1 MFYKVGLK
9 IYLLGDVMNLTNTMS
24 PQLFL
29 YEKIK
34 PFGLPIAILMLMVM
48 MVIPLPSILLDI
60 FFTTNI
66 LLSLLILMV
75 ALHTF
80 RPLDFSSFPTVLL
93 FATILRLGL
102 NVASTRIVLSAG
114 HTGPDAAGKVIEAFG
129 EFVIAGNYVVG
140 IFVFAILIIINLVVI
155 TKGAGRVS
163 EVSARFTL
171 DAMPGKQMAID
182 ADLNAGLLTSEEAK
196 QRRDDVAKE
205 ADFYGSMDGASKFV
219 KGDAV
224 AGILIL
230 LINIIGGLIIGIAQ
244 HDLPASVAAENY
256 IILSVGDG
264 LVAQIPSLLLAI
276 ATAIIVTRVST
287 SQDLSQQIGSQIGMK
302 QAWLP
307 SAGVLFLLGLI
318 PGMPNVL
325 FLIASGLTFFI
336 WWRIKQKEDENNDGS
351 DNINENGETVVKE
364 EKDDDNSIN
373 LSEIAD
379 NSAISMQL
387 GYGLIQ
393 MVDDEND
400 GPLIARITGVRK
412 QISKELGFIIPPV
425 RIRDDLSLDANHY
438 RIRIGQEIVAEDK
451 VFPQLILAI
460 PGESAQTKIEG
471 TDVKDPS
478 FGMEATWIERHQQ
491 AKAENLGYMVVE
503 PESVIATHLNQ
514 VLSSQA
520 NELLGQ
526 DDVQALLDNLSKTS
540 PQLVS
545 STVPKLI
552 PLNILTSVLKL
563 LLAERM
569 PISDL
574 RRILEVLA
582 SQNHKNNS
590 PLDIAESVR
599 PAISGLL
606 IQQIA
611 PLNSPL
617 PVITFSAEL
626 EQMIVNIAKQTGANG
641 LILEASLIQKI
652 VTAVNS
658 VMEKMQNENRKAV
671 MITAPVIRRDLSHML
686 RQHIPNLDVLSFTE
700 LPDNKKIEVIANIG
714 SEEQNNN

>member
-1 MFYKVGLK
+1 
-9 IYLLGDVMNLTNTMS
+9 MNLTSTLGG
-24 PQLFL
+24 QFFIL
-29 YEKIK
+29 EKLK
-34 PFGLPIAILMLMVM
+34 PFGLPLAILMLMVM
-48 MVIPLPSILLDI
+48 MVIPLPAFLLDV

-75 ALHTF
+75 SLHTF

-102 NVASTRIVLSAG
+102 NVASTRIVLSSG
-114 HTGPDAAGKVIEAFG
+114 HTGSDAAGKVIEAFG

-196 QRRDDVAKE
+196 QRRDDIAKE

-219 KGDAV
+219 KGDAI

-244 HDLPASVAAENY
+244 HNLPVSTAAENY

-287 SQDLSQQIGSQIGMK
+287 SQDLSKQIGTQIGIK

-307 SAGVLFLLGLI
+307 SAGVLFLLGII
-318 PGMPNVL
+318 PGMPNLL
-325 FLIASGLTFFI
+325 FLTASALTFFI
-336 WWRIKQKEDENNDGS
+336 WWTIKKQGESSGEINDKS
-351 DNINENGETVVKE
+351 VKE
-364 EKDDDNSIN
+364 NDEDKLDNTDGDNALS

-393 MVDDEND
+393 LVDDEND

-412 QISKELGFIIPPV
+412 QISKDLGFIIPQV
-425 RIRDDLSLDANHY
+425 RIRDDLSLEANHY

-451 VFPQLILAI
+451 IFPQLLLAI
-460 PGESAQTKIEG
+460 PGDSAQTKIEG

-478 FGMEATWIERHQQ
+478 FNMDATWIEPHQQ
-491 AKAENLGYMVVE
+491 ARAENLGYMVVE
-503 PESVIATHLNQ
+503 PEAVIATHLNQ
-514 VLSSQA
+514 ILSKQA
-520 NELLGQ
+520 ADLLGQ

-545 STVPKLI
+545 STVPKLV
-552 PLNILTSVLKL
+552 PLNILTSILKL
-563 LLAERM
+563 LLIENM

-574 RRILEVLA
+574 KRILEVLA
-582 SQNHKNNS
+582 SLNVKTMS
-590 PLDIAESVR
+590 PIELAEAIR
-599 PAISGLL
+599 PTVSSLL

-611 PLNSPL
+611 PLNNAL
-617 PVITFSAEL
+617 PIITFSAEL

-641 LILEASLIQKI
+641 LILEGSLIQKI
-652 VTAVNS
+652 VSGINS
-658 VMEKMQNENRKAV
+658 VMEKMQTENRKAV
-671 MITAPVIRRDLSHML
+671 MITAPVIRRDLSQML
-686 RQHIPNLDVLSFTE
+686 RQHIPTLDILSFTE
-700 LPDNKKIEVIANIG
+700 LPDNKKIEVVANIG
-714 SEEQNNN
+714 SDEESNN

>member
-1 MFYKVGLK
+1 
-9 IYLLGDVMNLTNTMS
+9 MNLTSTLGG
-24 PQLFL
+24 QFFIL
-29 YEKIK
+29 EKLK
-34 PFGLPIAILMLMVM
+34 PFGLPLAILMLMVM
-48 MVIPLPSILLDI
+48 MVIPLPAFLLDV

-75 ALHTF
+75 SLHTF

-102 NVASTRIVLSAG
+102 NVASTRIVLSSG
-114 HTGPDAAGKVIEAFG
+114 HTGSDAAGKVIEAFG

-196 QRRDDVAKE
+196 QRRDDIAKE

-219 KGDAV
+219 KGDAI

-244 HDLPASVAAENY
+244 HNLPVSTAAENY

-287 SQDLSQQIGSQIGMK
+287 SQDLSKQIGTQIGIK

-307 SAGVLFLLGLI
+307 SAGVLFLLGII
-318 PGMPNVL
+318 PGMPNLL
-325 FLIASGLTFFI
+325 FLTASALTFFI
-336 WWRIKQKEDENNDGS
+336 WWTIKKQGESSGEINDKS
-351 DNINENGETVVKE
+351 VKE
-364 EKDDDNSIN
+364 NDEDKLDNTDDDNTLS

-393 MVDDEND
+393 LVDDEND

-412 QISKELGFIIPPV
+412 QISKDLGFIIPQV
-425 RIRDDLSLDANHY
+425 RIRDDLSLEANHY

-451 VFPQLILAI
+451 IFPQLLLAI
-460 PGESAQTKIEG
+460 PGDSAQTKIEG

-478 FGMEATWIERHQQ
+478 FNMDATWIEPHQQ
-491 AKAENLGYMVVE
+491 ARAENLGYMVVE
-503 PESVIATHLNQ
+503 PEAVIATHLNQ
-514 VLSSQA
+514 ILSKQA
-520 NELLGQ
+520 ADLLGQ

-545 STVPKLI
+545 STVPKLV
-552 PLNILTSVLKL
+552 PLNILTSILKL
-563 LLAERM
+563 LLIEKM

-574 RRILEVLA
+574 KRILEVLA
-582 SQNHKNNS
+582 SLNVKTMS
-590 PLDIAESVR
+590 PIELAEAIR
-599 PAISGLL
+599 PTISSLL

-611 PLNSPL
+611 PLNNAL
-617 PVITFSAEL
+617 PIITFSAEL

-641 LILEASLIQKI
+641 LILEGSLIQKI
-652 VTAVNS
+652 VSGINS
-658 VMEKMQNENRKAV
+658 IMEKMQTENRKAV
-671 MITAPVIRRDLSHML
+671 MITAPVIRRDLSQML
-686 RQHIPNLDVLSFTE
+686 RQHIPTLDILSFTE
-700 LPDNKKIEVIANIG
+700 LPDNKKIEVVANIG
-714 SEEQNNN
+714 SDEESNN

>member
-1 MFYKVGLK
+1 
-9 IYLLGDVMNLTNTMS
+9 MNLTGTLGG
-24 PQLFL
+24 QFFIL
-29 YEKIK
+29 EKLK
-34 PFGLPIAILMLMVM
+34 PFGLPLAILMLMVM
-48 MVIPLPSILLDI
+48 MVIPLPAYLLDV

-75 ALHTF
+75 SLHTF

-102 NVASTRIVLSAG
+102 NVASTRIVLSSG
-114 HTGPDAAGKVIEAFG
+114 HTGSDAAGKVIEAFG

-196 QRRDDVAKE
+196 QRRDDIAKE

-219 KGDAV
+219 KGDAI

-244 HDLPASVAAENY
+244 HNLPVSTAAENY

-287 SQDLSQQIGSQIGMK
+287 SQDLSKQIGSQIGVK
-302 QAWLP
+302 EAWLP
-307 SAGVLFLLGLI
+307 SAGVLFLLGII
-318 PGMPNVL
+318 PGMPNLL
-325 FLIASGLTFFI
+325 FLTASALTFFI
-336 WWRIKQKEDENNDGS
+336 WWTIKKQAESSGEINDKS
-351 DNINENGETVVKE
+351 VKE
-364 EKDDDNSIN
+364 NDEDKLDNTDDDNTLS

-393 MVDDEND
+393 LVDDEND

-412 QISKELGFIIPPV
+412 QISKDLGFIIPQV
-425 RIRDDLSLDANHY
+425 RIRDDLSLEANHY

-451 VFPQLILAI
+451 IFPQLLLAI
-460 PGESAQTKIEG
+460 PGDSAQTKIEG

-478 FGMEATWIERHQQ
+478 FNMDATWIEPHQQ
-491 AKAENLGYMVVE
+491 ARAENLGYMVVE
-503 PESVIATHLNQ
+503 PEAVIATHLNQ
-514 VLSSQA
+514 ILSKQA
-520 NELLGQ
+520 ADLLGQ

-545 STVPKLI
+545 STVPKLV
-552 PLNILTSVLKL
+552 PLNILTSILKL
-563 LLAERM
+563 LLIEKM

-574 RRILEVLA
+574 KRILEVLA
-582 SQNHKNNS
+582 SLNVKTMS
-590 PLDIAESVR
+590 PIELAEAIR
-599 PAISGLL
+599 PTISSLL

-611 PLNSPL
+611 PLNNAL
-617 PVITFSAEL
+617 PIITFSAEL

-641 LILEASLIQKI
+641 LILEGSLIQKI
-652 VTAVNS
+652 VSGINS
-658 VMEKMQNENRKAV
+658 VMEKMQTENRKAV
-671 MITAPVIRRDLSHML
+671 MITAPVIRRDLSQML
-686 RQHIPNLDVLSFTE
+686 RQHVPTLDILSFTE
-700 LPDNKKIEVIANIG
+700 LPDNKKIEVVANIG
-714 SEEQNNN
+714 SDEESNN

>member
-1 MFYKVGLK
+1 
-9 IYLLGDVMNLTNTMS
+9 MNLTNTMS

-80 RPLDFSSFPTVLL
+80 RPLDFSSFPKVLL

-196 QRRDDVAKE
+196 QRRDDIAKE

-230 LINIIGGLIIGIAQ
+230 LINIIGGLIIGIGQ

-318 PGMPNVL
+318 PGMPNIL
-325 FLIASGLTFFI
+325 FLIASGLTFFV
-336 WWRIKQKEDENNDGS
+336 WWRIKQKEDKL
-351 DNINENGETVVKE
+351 DNGNATINEKGETIVKE
-364 EKDDDNSIN
+364 EKDDDNSIS
-373 LSEIAD
+373 LSEVAD

-425 RIRDDLSLDANHY
+425 RIRDDLSLDSNHY
-438 RIRIGQEIVAEDK
+438 RIRIGQEIVAEDR
-451 VFPQLILAI
+451 VFPQLLLAI

-491 AKAENLGYMVVE
+491 ARAENLGYMVVE
-503 PESVIATHLNQ
+503 PEAVIATHLNQ
-514 VLSSQA
+514 ILSSQA
-520 NELLGQ
+520 SELLGQ

-552 PLNILTSVLKL
+552 PLNIITSVLKS

-582 SQNHKNNS
+582 SQNHKNVS

-700 LPDNKKIEVIANIG
+700 LPDNKKIEVVANIG

>member
-1 MFYKVGLK
+1 
-9 IYLLGDVMNLTNTMS
+9 MNLTSTLGG
-24 PQLFL
+24 QFFIL
-29 YEKIK
+29 EKLK
-34 PFGLPIAILMLMVM
+34 PFGLPLAILMLMVM
-48 MVIPLPSILLDI
+48 MVIPLPAFLLDV

-75 ALHTF
+75 SLHTF

-102 NVASTRIVLSAG
+102 NVASTRIVLSSG
-114 HTGPDAAGKVIEAFG
+114 HTGSDAAGKVIEAFG

-196 QRRDDVAKE
+196 QRRDDIAKE

-219 KGDAV
+219 KGDAI

-244 HDLPASVAAENY
+244 HNLPVSTAAENY

-287 SQDLSQQIGSQIGMK
+287 SQDLSKQIGTQIGIK

-307 SAGVLFLLGLI
+307 SAGVLFLLGII
-318 PGMPNVL
+318 PGMPNLL
-325 FLIASGLTFFI
+325 FLTASALTFFI
-336 WWRIKQKEDENNDGS
+336 WWTIKKQAESSGEINDKS
-351 DNINENGETVVKE
+351 VKE
-364 EKDDDNSIN
+364 NDEDKLDNTDDDNSLS

-393 MVDDEND
+393 LVDDEND

-412 QISKELGFIIPPV
+412 QISKDLGFIIPQV
-425 RIRDDLSLDANHY
+425 RIRDDLSLEANHY

-451 VFPQLILAI
+451 IFPQLLLAI
-460 PGESAQTKIEG
+460 PGDSAQTKIEG

-478 FGMEATWIERHQQ
+478 FNMDATWIEPHQQ
-491 AKAENLGYMVVE
+491 ARAENLGYMVVE
-503 PESVIATHLNQ
+503 PEAVIATHLNQ
-514 VLSSQA
+514 ILSKQA
-520 NELLGQ
+520 ADLLGQ

-545 STVPKLI
+545 STVPKLV
-552 PLNILTSVLKL
+552 PLNILTSILKL
-563 LLAERM
+563 LLIEKM

-574 RRILEVLA
+574 KRILEVLA
-582 SQNHKNNS
+582 SLNVKTMS
-590 PLDIAESVR
+590 PIELAEAIR
-599 PAISGLL
+599 PTISSLL

-611 PLNSPL
+611 PLNNAL
-617 PVITFSAEL
+617 PIITFSAEL

-641 LILEASLIQKI
+641 LILEGSLIQKI
-652 VTAVNS
+652 VSGINN
-658 VMEKMQNENRKAV
+658 VMEKMQTENRKAV
-671 MITAPVIRRDLSHML
+671 MITAPVIRRDLSQML
-686 RQHIPNLDVLSFTE
+686 RQHIPTLDVLSFTE
-700 LPDNKKIEVIANIG
+700 LPDNKKIEVVANIG
-714 SEEQNNN
+714 SDEESNN

>member
-1 MFYKVGLK
+1 
-9 IYLLGDVMNLTNTMS
+9 MNLTNTLS
-24 PQLFL
+24 PHLFI

-34 PFGLPIAILMLMVM
+34 PFGLPVAILMLMVM
-48 MVIPLPSILLDI
+48 MVIPLPSVLLDI

-114 HTGPDAAGKVIEAFG
+114 HTGPDAAGKVIESFG

-196 QRRDDVAKE
+196 QRREDISKE

-244 HDLPASVAAENY
+244 HDLPVSVAAENY

-307 SAGVLFLLGLI
+307 SAGVLLLLGMI
-318 PGMPNVL
+318 PGMPNLL
-325 FLIASGLTFFI
+325 FLLASGITFFI
-336 WWRIKQKEDENNDGS
+336 WYRIKQKDE
-351 DNINENGETVVKE
+351 DNIEDNDNLLENSNSSKSSDKS
-364 EKDDDNSIN
+364 EKDDNEIN
-373 LSEIAD
+373 LSDIAD

-393 MVDDEND
+393 MVDDENE

-425 RIRDDLSLDANHY
+425 RIRDDLSLEANHY

-451 VFPQLILAI
+451 VFPQLVLAI
-460 PGESAQTKIEG
+460 PGDTAQTKIEG

-491 AKAENLGYMVVE
+491 ARAENLGYMVVE
-503 PESVIATHLNQ
+503 PEAVIATHLNQ
-514 VLSSQA
+514 ILSNQA
-520 NELLGQ
+520 SSLLGQ

-552 PLNILTSVLKL
+552 PLNIITSVLKL
-563 LLAERM
+563 LLIERM

-574 RRILEVLA
+574 KRILEILA
-582 SQNHKNNS
+582 SQNHKNIS
-590 PLDIAESVR
+590 PVDIAEAVR

-617 PVITFSAEL
+617 PIITFSAEL
-626 EQMIVNIAKQTGANG
+626 EQMIVNIAKQTGENG

-652 VTAVNS
+652 VTAINTVS
-658 VMEKMQNENRKAV
+658 EKMQNENRKAV
-671 MITAPVIRRDLSHML
+671 MITAPVIRKDLSHML

-700 LPDNKKIEVIANIG
+700 LPDNKKIEVVANIG
-714 SEEQNNN
+714 SEDQNKN

>member
-1 MFYKVGLK
+1 
-9 IYLLGDVMNLTNTMS
+9 MNLTNTMS

-196 QRRDDVAKE
+196 QRRDDISKE

-325 FLIASGLTFFI
+325 FLIASGLTFFV
-336 WWRIKQKEDENNDGS
+336 WWRLKQKEDEIDNGS
-351 DNINENGETVVKE
+351 QITNENGETIVKE

-373 LSEIAD
+373 LSEVAD

-425 RIRDDLSLDANHY
+425 RIRDDLSLEANHY

-451 VFPQLILAI
+451 VFPQLVLAI

-491 AKAENLGYMVVE
+491 ARAENLGYMVVE
-503 PESVIATHLNQ
+503 PEAVIATHLNQ
-514 VLSSQA
+514 ILSSQA
-520 NELLGQ
+520 SELLGQ

-552 PLNILTSVLKL
+552 PLNIITSVLKSL
-563 LLAERM
+563 LSERM

-582 SQNHKNNS
+582 SQNHKNIS

-700 LPDNKKIEVIANIG
+700 LPDNKKIEVVANIG

>member
-1 MFYKVGLK
+1 
-9 IYLLGDVMNLTNTMS
+9 MNLTSTLGG
-24 PQLFL
+24 QFFIL
-29 YEKIK
+29 EKLK
-34 PFGLPIAILMLMVM
+34 PIGLPLAILMLMVM
-48 MVIPLPSILLDI
+48 MVIPLPAFLLDV

-75 ALHTF
+75 SLHTF

-102 NVASTRIVLSAG
+102 NVASTRIVLSSG
-114 HTGPDAAGKVIEAFG
+114 HTGSDAAGKVIEAFG

-196 QRRDDVAKE
+196 QRRDDIAKE

-219 KGDAV
+219 KGDAI

-244 HDLPASVAAENY
+244 HNLPVSTAAENY

-287 SQDLSQQIGSQIGMK
+287 SQDLSKQIGTQIGIK

-307 SAGVLFLLGLI
+307 SAGVLFLLGII
-318 PGMPNVL
+318 PGMPNLL
-325 FLIASGLTFFI
+325 FLTASALTFFI
-336 WWRIKQKEDENNDGS
+336 WWTIKKQGESSGEINDKS
-351 DNINENGETVVKE
+351 VKE
-364 EKDDDNSIN
+364 NDEDKLDNTDDDNALS

-393 MVDDEND
+393 LVDDEND

-412 QISKELGFIIPPV
+412 QISKDLGFIIPQV
-425 RIRDDLSLDANHY
+425 RIRDDLSLEANHY

-451 VFPQLILAI
+451 IFPQLLLAI
-460 PGESAQTKIEG
+460 PGDSAQTKIEG

-478 FGMEATWIERHQQ
+478 FNMDATWIEPHQQ
-491 AKAENLGYMVVE
+491 ARAENLGYMVVE
-503 PESVIATHLNQ
+503 PEAVIATHLNQ
-514 VLSSQA
+514 ILSKQA
-520 NELLGQ
+520 ADLLGQ

-545 STVPKLI
+545 STVPKLV
-552 PLNILTSVLKL
+552 PLNILTSILKL
-563 LLAERM
+563 LLIENM

-574 RRILEVLA
+574 KRILEVLA
-582 SQNHKNNS
+582 SLNVKTMS
-590 PLDIAESVR
+590 PIELAEAIR
-599 PAISGLL
+599 PTVSSLL

-611 PLNSPL
+611 PLNNAL
-617 PVITFSAEL
+617 PIITFSAEL

-641 LILEASLIQKI
+641 LILEGSLIQKI
-652 VTAVNS
+652 VSGINS
-658 VMEKMQNENRKAV
+658 VMEKMQTENRKAV
-671 MITAPVIRRDLSHML
+671 MITAPVIRRDLSQML
-686 RQHIPNLDVLSFTE
+686 RQHIPTLDILSFTE
-700 LPDNKKIEVIANIG
+700 LPDNKKIEVVANIG
-714 SEEQNNN
+714 SDEESNN

>member
-1 MFYKVGLK
+1 
-9 IYLLGDVMNLTNTMS
+9 MNLTSTLGG
-24 PQLFL
+24 QFFIL
-29 YEKIK
+29 EKLK
-34 PFGLPIAILMLMVM
+34 PFGLPLAILMLMVM
-48 MVIPLPSILLDI
+48 MVIPLPAFLLDV

-75 ALHTF
+75 SLHTF

-102 NVASTRIVLSAG
+102 NVASTRIVLSSG
-114 HTGPDAAGKVIEAFG
+114 HTGSDAAGKVIEAFG

-196 QRRDDVAKE
+196 QRRDDIAKE

-219 KGDAV
+219 KGDAI

-244 HDLPASVAAENY
+244 HNLPVSTAAENY

-287 SQDLSQQIGSQIGMK
+287 SQDLSKQIGTQIGIK

-307 SAGVLFLLGLI
+307 SAGVLFLLGII
-318 PGMPNVL
+318 PGMPNLL
-325 FLIASGLTFFI
+325 FLTASALTFFI
-336 WWRIKQKEDENNDGS
+336 WWTIKKQGESSGEINDKS
-351 DNINENGETVVKE
+351 VKE
-364 EKDDDNSIN
+364 NDEDKLDNTDDDNALS

-393 MVDDEND
+393 LVDDEND

-412 QISKELGFIIPPV
+412 QISKDLGFIIPQV
-425 RIRDDLSLDANHY
+425 RIRDDLSLEANHY

-451 VFPQLILAI
+451 IFPQLLLAI
-460 PGESAQTKIEG
+460 PGDSAQTKIEG

-478 FGMEATWIERHQQ
+478 FNMDATWIEPHQQ
-491 AKAENLGYMVVE
+491 ARAENLGYMVVE
-503 PESVIATHLNQ
+503 PEAVIATHLNQ
-514 VLSSQA
+514 ILSKQA
-520 NELLGQ
+520 ADLLGQ

-545 STVPKLI
+545 STVPKLV
-552 PLNILTSVLKL
+552 PLNILTSILKL
-563 LLAERM
+563 LLIEKM

-574 RRILEVLA
+574 KRILEVLA
-582 SQNHKNNS
+582 SLNVKTMS
-590 PLDIAESVR
+590 PIELAEAIR
-599 PAISGLL
+599 PTISSLL

-611 PLNSPL
+611 PLNNAL
-617 PVITFSAEL
+617 PIITFSAEL

-641 LILEASLIQKI
+641 LILEGSLIQKI
-652 VTAVNS
+652 VSGINS
-658 VMEKMQNENRKAV
+658 IMEKMQTENRKAV
-671 MITAPVIRRDLSHML
+671 MITAPVIRRDLSQML
-686 RQHIPNLDVLSFTE
+686 RQHIPTLDILSFTE
-700 LPDNKKIEVIANIG
+700 LPDNKKIEVVANIG
-714 SEEQNNN
+714 SDEESNN

>member
-1 MFYKVGLK
+1 
-9 IYLLGDVMNLTNTMS
+9 MNLTNTLAS
-24 PQLFL
+24 QISLP
-29 YEKIK
+29 EKLK
-34 PFGLPIAILMLMVM
+34 PFGLPIAVLMLMVM
-48 MVIPLPSILLDI
+48 MVIPLPAFLLDI

-75 ALHTF
+75 SIHTF

-102 NVASTRIVLSAG
+102 NVASTRIVLSEG

-182 ADLNAGLLTSEEAK
+182 ADLNAGLLTSEDAK
-196 QRRDDVAKE
+196 QRREDIAKE

-219 KGDAV
+219 KGDAI

-244 HDLPASVAAENY
+244 HNLPVSTAAENY

-287 SQDLSQQIGSQIGMK
+287 SQDLSKQIGSQIGVK

-307 SAGVLFLLGLI
+307 SACVLFLLGLI
-318 PGMPNVL
+318 PGMPNTL
-325 FLIASGLTFFI
+325 FLLGSFLTFSV
-336 WWRIKQKEDENNDGS
+336 WWIIRKKNEETEDKITLSNDNQ
-351 DNINENGETVVKE
+351 DVDDK
-364 EKDDDNSIN
+364 KDDNSIS
-373 LSEIAD
+373 LSDIAD

-393 MVDDEND
+393 LVDDEND

-412 QISKELGFIIPPV
+412 QISKELGFIIPQV
-425 RIRDDLSLDANHY
+425 RIRDDLTLEANHY

-451 VFPQLILAI
+451 IFPQLLLAI
-460 PGESAQTKIEG
+460 PGDSAQTKIEG

-478 FGMEATWIERHQQ
+478 FNMDATWIEPHQQ
-491 AKAENLGYMVVE
+491 ARAENLGYMVV
-503 PESVIATHLNQ
+503 
-514 VLSSQA
+514 
-520 NELLGQ
+520 
-526 DDVQALLDNLSKTS
+526 
-540 PQLVS
+540 
-545 STVPKLI
+545 
-552 PLNILTSVLKL
+552 
-563 LLAERM
+563 
-569 PISDL
+569 
-574 RRILEVLA
+574 
-582 SQNHKNNS
+582 
-590 PLDIAESVR
+590 
-599 PAISGLL
+599 
-606 IQQIA
+606 
-611 PLNSPL
+611 
-617 PVITFSAEL
+617 
-626 EQMIVNIAKQTGANG
+626 
-641 LILEASLIQKI
+641 
-652 VTAVNS
+652 
-658 VMEKMQNENRKAV
+658 
-671 MITAPVIRRDLSHML
+671 
-686 RQHIPNLDVLSFTE
+686 
-700 LPDNKKIEVIANIG
+700 
-714 SEEQNNN
+714 

>member
-1 MFYKVGLK
+1 
-9 IYLLGDVMNLTNTMS
+9 MNLTNTLAS
-24 PQLFL
+24 QISLP
-29 YEKIK
+29 EKLK
-34 PFGLPIAILMLMVM
+34 PFGLPIAVLMLMVM
-48 MVIPLPSILLDI
+48 MVIPLPAFLLDI

-75 ALHTF
+75 SIHTF

-102 NVASTRIVLSAG
+102 NVASTRIVLSEG
-114 HTGPDAAGKVIEAFG
+114 HTGPDAAGRVIEAFG

-182 ADLNAGLLTSEEAK
+182 ADLNAGLLTSEDAK
-196 QRRDDVAKE
+196 QRREDIAKE

-219 KGDAV
+219 KGDAI

-244 HDLPASVAAENY
+244 HNLPVSTAAENY

-287 SQDLSQQIGSQIGMK
+287 SQDLSKQIGSQIGVK

-307 SAGVLFLLGLI
+307 SACVLFLLGLI
-318 PGMPNVL
+318 PGMPNTL
-325 FLIASGLTFFI
+325 FLLGSFLTFSV
-336 WWRIKQKEDENNDGS
+336 WWIIRKKNEETEDKITLSNDNQ
-351 DNINENGETVVKE
+351 DVDDK
-364 EKDDDNSIN
+364 KDDNSIS
-373 LSEIAD
+373 LSDIAD

-393 MVDDEND
+393 LVDDEND

-412 QISKELGFIIPPV
+412 QISKELGFIIPQV
-425 RIRDDLSLDANHY
+425 RIRDDLTLEANHY

-451 VFPQLILAI
+451 IFPQLLLAI
-460 PGESAQTKIEG
+460 PGDSAQTKIEG

-478 FGMEATWIERHQQ
+478 FNMDATWIEPHQQ
-491 AKAENLGYMVVE
+491 ARAENLGYMVVE
-503 PESVIATHLNQ
+503 PEAVIATHLNQ
-514 VLSSQA
+514 ILSKQA
-520 NELLGQ
+520 AELLGQ
-526 DDVQALLDNLSKTS
+526 DDVQALLDNLSKSS

-552 PLNILTSVLKL
+552 SLNILTSILKS
-563 LLAERM
+563 LLAEKM

-574 RRILEVLA
+574 KRILEVLA
-582 SQNHKNNS
+582 SQNVKNMS
-590 PLDIAESVR
+590 PIELAEAVR
-599 PAISGLL
+599 PTISGLL

-617 PVITFSAEL
+617 PIITFSAEL

-641 LILEASLIQKI
+641 LILEANLIQKI
-652 VTAVNS
+652 VTAINNVI
-658 VMEKMQNENRKAV
+658 EKLQSENRKAV

-686 RQHIPNLDVLSFTE
+686 RQHIPTLDVLSFTE
-700 LPDNKKIEVIANIG
+700 LPDNKKIEVVANIG
-714 SEEQNNN
+714 SDEENKN